1 MSEYIQGP
9 YNVEEHNHLE
19 WSQERLE
26 ARVADIQHRIGIIAY
41 SGERLA
47 QNERELD
54 IIAFELACRYRDR
67 KLGEIA
73 MAWEGR
79 EETLKRIEHGTLET

>member
-1 MSEYIQGP
+1 MNEYLQD
-9 YNVEEHNHLE
+9 NHDHIN
-19 WSQERLE
+19 WPQERLE
-26 ARVADIQHRIGIIAY
+26 ARVADIQHRMGIIAY

-47 QNERELD
+47 QSERELD

>member
-1 MSEYIQGP
+1 MNEYLQD
-9 YNVEEHNHLE
+9 NHDHIN
-19 WSQERLE
+19 WPQERLE
-26 ARVADIQHRIGIIAY
+26 ARVADIQHRMGIIAY

-67 KLGEIA
+67 KLGEMA

>member
-1 MSEYIQGP
+1 MRNDFEQGA
-9 YNVEEHNHLE
+9 YNVHEHNHIE
-19 WSQERLE
+19 WSTERLE
-26 ARVADIQHRIGIIAY
+26 ARIADIQHRMSIIAY

-47 QNERELD
+47 QNELELD
-54 IIAFELACRYRDR
+54 LCAFELAARYREH

-79 EETLKRIEHGTLET
+79 EELMERINGNVEL